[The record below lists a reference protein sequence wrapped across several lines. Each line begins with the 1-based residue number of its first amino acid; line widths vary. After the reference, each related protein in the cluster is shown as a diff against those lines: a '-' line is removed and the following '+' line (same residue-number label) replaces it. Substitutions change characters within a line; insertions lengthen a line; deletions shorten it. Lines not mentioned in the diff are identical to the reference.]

1 MGLVMSNNKDFEVFI
16 PYATSKV
23 NADILKILSSC
34 VFEKNTLAGRNNSLE
49 IVVSGKYD
57 LSDSEYLDTPDE
69 YYIEDF
75 DKVYSHHYLTFEN
88 RREFSLKS
96 VILPIIKL
104 SDEAFEDIVGNI
116 PRNVDEIELGYY
128 PRTRVSI
135 YNFKF
140 FSENVY
146 KNRIAY
152 IKNKEFTGKKYTFG
166 YLNTYVSRPSITT
179 KCKEYLIDGEK
190 YIFIE
195 DKSGNVRTLSSYEVE
210 PIYWK
215 IDRERKL
222 LIAMHPVLGGIPY
235 NKDKSNKPCPYKDSY
250 LYYFLNEIFLKEAI
264 LDYVNIKDKE
274 VPVNIQN
281 HSNEI
286 ETLIN
291 EISVYAEYYHGNEDI
306 NSIVKS
312 LIDKYNG
319 DINSLK
325 TSTGLTLYTEEGLY
339 NNLVSDLN
347 RILDKLKRS
356 SESSKEYHDILE
368 LINNCIDTFN
378 GKSCESDNELYKDI
392 LSISKDILPN
402 ISKNEDKK
410 KEIKDR
416 LLSLFMQDKDEI
428 ETYLKYISTFSDGIN
443 LRIDYKTLP
452 YKNIKEYEKHFRMR
466 LHPVLERMVSI
477 SKESEMNELIQSRQD
492 ILNKIKDDCTNS
504 EYVNECLYLISI
516 FRFARSE
523 SNNRHIDFLIN
534 SIKDEYNKLSN
545 EVSEEELKG
554 IITYNISSDDI
565 NDIESEL
572 NEILKRIYKLSNSI
586 QTQKDKIKRLNN
598 YLIKI

>member
-1 MGLVMSNNKDFEVFI
+1 MSNNKSFEVFI
-16 PYATSKV
+16 PYATSQV
-23 NADILKILSSC
+23 NADILKILSSSIISG
-34 VFEKNTLAGRNNSLE
+34 ERTLADRNNSLE

-57 LSDSEYLDTPDE
+57 LLDPEYLDAPDE

-88 RREFSLKS
+88 RREFSSKS

-104 SDEAFEDIVGNI
+104 SDEAFEEIIGNI
-116 PRNVDEIELGYY
+116 PRGVDEIELGYY
-128 PRTRVSI
+128 PGTPVSI

-140 FSENVY
+140 FFENIS
-146 KNRIAY
+146 KNKIIN
-152 IKNKEFTGKKYTFG
+152 IKDKEFTGKTYTLG
-166 YLNTYVSRPSITT
+166 DLNTYVSPSSITT

-195 DKSGNVRTLSSYEVE
+195 DKNGNARILSSYKVE
-210 PIYWK
+210 PIKWK
-215 IDRERKL
+215 IDRERKT

-286 ETLIN
+286 ETLIS
-291 EISVYAEYYHGNEDI
+291 EISVYVEYYHGSDDI

-312 LIDKYNG
+312 LIDKYNA

-325 TSTGLTLYTEEGLY
+325 TNTGLILYTEEGLY

-392 LSISKDILPN
+392 LNISNDILPSISKDE
-402 ISKNEDKK
+402 KKK
-410 KEIKDR
+410 KEIKER
-416 LLSLFMQDKDEI
+416 LLSLFIQDKDEI
-428 ETYLKYISTFSDGIN
+428 ETYLKYITTFSDGIN
-443 LRIDYKTLP
+443 LRMDYKTLQ
-452 YKNIKEYEKHFRMR
+452 YKNIKEYERYFRMR
-466 LHPVLERMVSI
+466 LHPVLERMISI
-477 SKESEMNELIQSRQD
+477 SKESEMDVLIQSRQD
-492 ILNKIKDDCTNS
+492 ILNKIKDDYTNS

-523 SNNRHIDFLIN
+523 SNNKHIDFLIN
-534 SIKDEYNKLSN
+534 SIKEEYNKLSK

-554 IITYNISSDDI
+554 IITYDISSNDI
-565 NDIESEL
+565 NDIVNEL
-572 NEILKRIYKLSNSI
+572 NEILKRIYNLSNSV
-586 QTQKDKIKRLNN
+586 QTQKEKVKRLNN
-598 YLIKI
+598 YLINI

>member
-1 MGLVMSNNKDFEVFI
+1 MSNNKSFEVFI
-16 PYATSKV
+16 PYATSQV
-23 NADILKILSSC
+23 NADILKILSSSIISG
-34 VFEKNTLAGRNNSLE
+34 ERTLADRNNSLE

-57 LSDSEYLDTPDE
+57 LLDPEYLDAPDE

-88 RREFSLKS
+88 RREFSSKS

-104 SDEAFEDIVGNI
+104 SDEAFEEIIGNI
-116 PRNVDEIELGYY
+116 PRGVDEIELGYY
-128 PRTRVSI
+128 PGTPVSI

-140 FSENVY
+140 FFENIS
-146 KNRIAY
+146 KNKIIN
-152 IKNKEFTGKKYTFG
+152 IKDKEFTGKTYTLG
-166 YLNTYVSRPSITT
+166 DLNTYVSPSSITT

-195 DKSGNVRTLSSYEVE
+195 DKNGNVRILSSYKVE
-210 PIYWK
+210 PIKWK
-215 IDRERKL
+215 IDRERKT

-286 ETLIN
+286 ETLIS
-291 EISVYAEYYHGNEDI
+291 EISVYVEYYHESDDI

-312 LIDKYNG
+312 LIDKYNA

-325 TSTGLTLYTEEGLY
+325 TNTGLILYTEEGLY

-392 LSISKDILPN
+392 LNISNDILPSISKD
-402 ISKNEDKK
+402 EDKK
-410 KEIKDR
+410 KEIKER
-416 LLSLFMQDKDEI
+416 LLSLFIQDKDEI
-428 ETYLKYISTFSDGIN
+428 ETYLKYITTFSDGIN
-443 LRIDYKTLP
+443 LRIDYKTLQ
-452 YKNIKEYEKHFRMR
+452 YKNIKEYERYFRMR

-477 SKESEMNELIQSRQD
+477 SKESEMDALIQSRQD
-492 ILNKIKDDCTNS
+492 ILNKIKDDYTNS

-523 SNNRHIDFLIN
+523 SNNKHIDFLIN
-534 SIKDEYNKLSN
+534 SIKEEYNKLSK

-554 IITYNISSDDI
+554 IITYDISSNDI
-565 NDIESEL
+565 NDIVNEL
-572 NEILKRIYKLSNSI
+572 NEILKRIYNLSNSV
-586 QTQKDKIKRLNN
+586 QTQKEKVKRLNN
-598 YLIKI
+598 YLINI

>member
-1 MGLVMSNNKDFEVFI
+1 MSNNKSFEVFI

-23 NADILKILSSC
+23 NADILKILSSSMS
-34 VFEKNTLAGRNNSLE
+34 KKRTLADRNNSLE

-57 LSDSEYLDTPDE
+57 LLDPEYLDAPDE

-116 PRNVDEIELGYY
+116 PRGVDEIELGYY
-128 PRTRVSI
+128 PRTALSI
-135 YNFKF
+135 YNLYF
-140 FSENVY
+140 FFENVL
-146 KNRIAY
+146 KNRIIN
-152 IKNKEFTGKKYTFG
+152 IKNKKFTGKTYTFG
-166 YLNTYVSRPSITT
+166 DLNTYVSPSSITT

-195 DKSGNVRTLSSYEVE
+195 DKNGNARILSSYKVE
-210 PIYWK
+210 PIKWK
-215 IDRERKL
+215 IDRKRKT

-286 ETLIN
+286 ETLIS
-291 EISVYAEYYHGNEDI
+291 EISVYVEYYHGSDDI

-312 LIDKYNG
+312 LIDKYNA

-325 TSTGLTLYTEEGLY
+325 TNTGLILYTEEGLY

-392 LSISKDILPN
+392 LNISNDILPSISKDE
-402 ISKNEDKK
+402 KKK
-410 KEIKDR
+410 KEIKER
-416 LLSLFMQDKDEI
+416 LLSLFIQDKDEI
-428 ETYLKYISTFSDGIN
+428 ETYLKYITTFSDGIN
-443 LRIDYKTLP
+443 LRMDYKTLQ
-452 YKNIKEYEKHFRMR
+452 YKNIKEYERYFRMR

-477 SKESEMNELIQSRQD
+477 SKESEMDALIQSRQD
-492 ILNKIKDDCTNS
+492 ILNKIKDDYTNS

-523 SNNRHIDFLIN
+523 SNNKHIDFLIN
-534 SIKDEYNKLSN
+534 SIKEEYNKLSK

-554 IITYNISSDDI
+554 IITYDISSNDI
-565 NDIESEL
+565 NDIVNEL
-572 NEILKRIYKLSNSI
+572 NETLKRIYNLSNSV
-586 QTQKDKIKRLNN
+586 QTQKEKVKRLNN
-598 YLIKI
+598 YLINI

>member
-1 MGLVMSNNKDFEVFI
+1 MSNNKSFEVFI
-16 PYATSKV
+16 PYATSQV
-23 NADILKILSSC
+23 NADILKILSSSIISG
-34 VFEKNTLAGRNNSLE
+34 ERTLADRNNSLE

-57 LSDSEYLDTPDE
+57 LLDPEYLDAPDE

-88 RREFSLKS
+88 RREFSSKS

-104 SDEAFEDIVGNI
+104 SDEAFEEIIGNI
-116 PRNVDEIELGYY
+116 PRGVDEIELGYY
-128 PRTRVSI
+128 PGTPVSI

-140 FSENVY
+140 FFENIS
-146 KNRIAY
+146 KNKIIN
-152 IKNKEFTGKKYTFG
+152 IKDKEFTGKTYTLG
-166 YLNTYVSRPSITT
+166 DLNTYVSPSSITT

-195 DKSGNVRTLSSYEVE
+195 DKNGNVRILSSYKVE
-210 PIYWK
+210 PIKWK
-215 IDRERKL
+215 IDRERKT

-286 ETLIN
+286 ETLIS
-291 EISVYAEYYHGNEDI
+291 EISVYVEYYHGSDDI

-312 LIDKYNG
+312 LIDKYNA

-325 TSTGLTLYTEEGLY
+325 TNTGLILYTEEGLY

-392 LSISKDILPN
+392 LNISNDILPSISKD
-402 ISKNEDKK
+402 EDKK
-410 KEIKDR
+410 KEIKER
-416 LLSLFMQDKDEI
+416 LLSLFIQDKDEI
-428 ETYLKYISTFSDGIN
+428 ETYLKYITTFSDGIN
-443 LRIDYKTLP
+443 LRIDYKTLQ
-452 YKNIKEYEKHFRMR
+452 YKNIKEYERYFRMR

-477 SKESEMNELIQSRQD
+477 SKESEMDALIQSRQD
-492 ILNKIKDDCTNS
+492 ILNKIKDDYTNS

-523 SNNRHIDFLIN
+523 SNNKHIDFLIN
-534 SIKDEYNKLSN
+534 SIKEEYNKLSK

-554 IITYNISSDDI
+554 IITYDISSNDI
-565 NDIESEL
+565 NDIVNEL
-572 NEILKRIYKLSNSI
+572 NEILKRIYNLSNSV
-586 QTQKDKIKRLNN
+586 QTQKEKVKRLNN
-598 YLIKI
+598 YLINI

>member
-1 MGLVMSNNKDFEVFI
+1 MSNNKSFEVFI
-16 PYATSKV
+16 PYATSQV
-23 NADILKILSSC
+23 NADILKILSSSMS
-34 VFEKNTLAGRNNSLE
+34 KKRTLADRNNSLE

-57 LSDSEYLDTPDE
+57 LLDPEYLDAPDE

-75 DKVYSHHYLTFEN
+75 DKVYSYHYLTFEN
-88 RREFSLKS
+88 RREFSSKS

-104 SDEAFEDIVGNI
+104 SDEAFEEIIGNI
-116 PRNVDEIELGYY
+116 PRGVDEIELGYY
-128 PRTRVSI
+128 PGTAVSI

-140 FSENVY
+140 FSEYVF

-152 IKNKEFTGKKYTFG
+152 IKNKKFTGKTYTFG
-166 YLNTYVSRPSITT
+166 DLNTYVSPSSITT

-195 DKSGNVRTLSSYEVE
+195 DKNGNARILSSYKVE
-210 PIYWK
+210 PIKWK
-215 IDRERKL
+215 IDRERKT

-286 ETLIN
+286 ETLIS
-291 EISVYAEYYHGNEDI
+291 EISVYVEYYHGSDDI

-312 LIDKYNG
+312 LIDKYNA

-325 TSTGLTLYTEEGLY
+325 TNTGLILYTEEGLY

-378 GKSCESDNELYKDI
+378 GKPCESDNELYKDI
-392 LSISKDILPN
+392 LNISNDILPSISKD
-402 ISKNEDKK
+402 EDKK
-410 KEIKDR
+410 KEIKER
-416 LLSLFMQDKDEI
+416 LLSLFIQDKDEI
-428 ETYLKYISTFSDGIN
+428 ETYLKYITTFSDGIN
-443 LRIDYKTLP
+443 LRIDYKTLQ
-452 YKNIKEYEKHFRMR
+452 YKNIKEYERYFRMR

-477 SKESEMNELIQSRQD
+477 SKESEMDALIQSRQD
-492 ILNKIKDDCTNS
+492 ILNKIKDDYTNS

-523 SNNRHIDFLIN
+523 SNNKHIDFLIN
-534 SIKDEYNKLSN
+534 SIKEEYNKLSK

-554 IITYNISSDDI
+554 IITYDISSNDI
-565 NDIESEL
+565 NDIANEL
-572 NEILKRIYKLSNSI
+572 NEILKRIYNLSNSV
-586 QTQKDKIKRLNN
+586 QTQKEKVKRLNN
-598 YLIKI
+598 YLINI

>member
-1 MGLVMSNNKDFEVFI
+1 MSNNKSFEVFI
-16 PYATSKV
+16 PYATSQV
-23 NADILKILSSC
+23 NADILKILSSSIISG
-34 VFEKNTLAGRNNSLE
+34 ERTLADRNNSLE

-57 LSDSEYLDTPDE
+57 LLDPEYLDAPDE

-88 RREFSLKS
+88 RREFSSKS

-104 SDEAFEDIVGNI
+104 SDEAFEEIIGNI
-116 PRNVDEIELGYY
+116 PRGVDEIELGYY
-128 PRTRVSI
+128 PGTPVSI

-140 FSENVY
+140 FFENIS
-146 KNRIAY
+146 KNKIIN
-152 IKNKEFTGKKYTFG
+152 IKDKEFTGKTYTLG
-166 YLNTYVSRPSITT
+166 DLNTYVSPSSITT

-195 DKSGNVRTLSSYEVE
+195 DKNGNVRILSSYKVE
-210 PIYWK
+210 PIKWK
-215 IDRERKL
+215 IDRERKT

-274 VPVNIQN
+274 VHVNIQN

-286 ETLIN
+286 ETLIS
-291 EISVYAEYYHGNEDI
+291 EISVYVEYYHGSDDI

-312 LIDKYNG
+312 LIDKYNA

-325 TSTGLTLYTEEGLY
+325 TNTGLILYTEEGLY

-392 LSISKDILPN
+392 LNISNDILPSISKD
-402 ISKNEDKK
+402 EDKK
-410 KEIKDR
+410 KEIKER
-416 LLSLFMQDKDEI
+416 LLSLFIQDKDEI
-428 ETYLKYISTFSDGIN
+428 ETYLKYITTFSDGIN
-443 LRIDYKTLP
+443 LRIDYKTLQ
-452 YKNIKEYEKHFRMR
+452 YKNIKEYERYFRMR

-477 SKESEMNELIQSRQD
+477 SKESEMDALIQSRQD
-492 ILNKIKDDCTNS
+492 ILNKIKDDYTNS

-523 SNNRHIDFLIN
+523 SNNKHIDFLIN
-534 SIKDEYNKLSN
+534 SIKEEYNKLSK

-554 IITYNISSDDI
+554 IITYDISSNDI
-565 NDIESEL
+565 NDIVNEL
-572 NEILKRIYKLSNSI
+572 NEILKRIYNLSNSV
-586 QTQKDKIKRLNN
+586 QTQKEKVKRLNN
-598 YLIKI
+598 YLINI

>member
-1 MGLVMSNNKDFEVFI
+1 MSNNKSFEVFI
-16 PYATSKV
+16 PYATSQV
-23 NADILKILSSC
+23 NADILKILSSSIISG
-34 VFEKNTLAGRNNSLE
+34 ERTLADRNNSLE

-57 LSDSEYLDTPDE
+57 LLDPEYLDAPDE

-88 RREFSLKS
+88 RREFSSKS

-104 SDEAFEDIVGNI
+104 SDEAFEEIIGNI
-116 PRNVDEIELGYY
+116 PRGVDEIELGYY

-140 FSENVY
+140 FFENIS
-146 KNRIAY
+146 KNKIIN
-152 IKNKEFTGKKYTFG
+152 IKDKEFTGKTYTLG
-166 YLNTYVSRPSITT
+166 DLNTYVSPSSITT

-195 DKSGNVRTLSSYEVE
+195 DKNGNARILSSYKVE
-210 PIYWK
+210 PIKWK
-215 IDRERKL
+215 IDRERKT

-286 ETLIN
+286 ETLIS
-291 EISVYAEYYHGNEDI
+291 EISVYAEYYHGSDNI

-312 LIDKYNG
+312 LIDKYNA

-325 TSTGLTLYTEEGLY
+325 TNTGLILYTEEGLY

-392 LSISKDILPN
+392 LNISNDILPSISKDE
-402 ISKNEDKK
+402 KKK
-410 KEIKDR
+410 KEIKER
-416 LLSLFMQDKDEI
+416 LLSLFIQDKDEI
-428 ETYLKYISTFSDGIN
+428 ETYLKYITTFSDGIN
-443 LRIDYKTLP
+443 LRMDYKTLQ
-452 YKNIKEYEKHFRMR
+452 YKNIKEYERYFRMR
-466 LHPVLERMVSI
+466 LHPVLERMISI
-477 SKESEMNELIQSRQD
+477 SKESEMDVLIQSRQD
-492 ILNKIKDDCTNS
+492 ILNKIKDDYTNS

-523 SNNRHIDFLIN
+523 SNNKHIDFLIN
-534 SIKDEYNKLSN
+534 SIKEEYNKLSK

-554 IITYNISSDDI
+554 IITYDISSNDI
-565 NDIESEL
+565 NDIVNEL
-572 NEILKRIYKLSNSI
+572 NEILKRIYNLSNSV
-586 QTQKDKIKRLNN
+586 QTQKEKVKRLNN
-598 YLIKI
+598 YLINI